1 MEIEPV
7 VKRWGFKVNE
17 MLALGS
23 DSGLETTG
31 LGVLMKRT
39 VSLLIET
46 VGERTE
52 ASLNEVRCLVKVS
65 S

>member
-1 MEIEPV
+1 M
-7 VKRWGFKVNE
+7 NE

-23 DSGLETTG
+23 DSGLEITG
-31 LGVLMKRT
+31 LGVLMKRI
-39 VSLLIET
+39 VSLLTEA

-52 ASLNEVRCLVKVS
+52 DSLNDVRCLIEVS